1 MFSEKHDFIQSLA
14 SGFYKRTTRCR
25 NWTQE
30 ETVRFYRCL
39 HTIGTDFSLM
49 LSLFPY
55 RNRRELKFKFK
66 KEEKLNGH
74 LINKALLFPKE
85 FDIDELQAEF
95 DKEDAEIEQKR
106 LDEIAIQEEAKEKLA
121 K

>member
-1 MFSEKHDFIQSLA
+1 
-14 SGFYKRTTRCR
+14 
-25 NWTQE
+25 
-30 ETVRFYRCL
+30 
-39 HTIGTDFSLM
+39 M

-74 LINKALLFPKE
+74 LINKALQFPKE

-95 DKEDAEIEQKR
+95 EKEDAEIEKKLR
-106 LDEIAIQEEAKEKLA
+106 EDEAIQEETKEKLS